1 METNNL
7 IKTYA
12 SKAVQTA
19 LMRSVYTWMTLALV
33 ITGFVSMYVA
43 KSYTLLSMIMQNSM
57 AFWVLIIAELGLVWY
72 LSARINKISFSTATV
87 LFIAYSI
94 LNGVTLAFIFLIYT
108 MSSIA
113 TTFFVT
119 AGTFAVMALYGY
131 VTKKDLSRIGGNLCI
146 MGVIGIIIASLVNMF
161 LHNSMMDLII
171 SCVGVL
177 LFVGL
182 TAYDSQ
188 KIKQLLT
195 ADDIEVNESTQ
206 KIALMG
212 AMTLYLDF
220 INLFLYL
227 LRLLGDRK

>member
-7 IKTYA
+7 VKTYA
-12 SKAVQTA
+12 SKAVQAA
-19 LMRSVYTWMTLALV
+19 LIRSVYTWMTLALV

-72 LSARINKISFSTATV
+72 LSARINRISFSTATV

-131 VTKKDLSRIGGNLCI
+131 VTKKDLTRIGNLCI
-146 MGVIGIIIASLVNMF
+146 MGLIGIIIASLVNMF
-161 LHNSMMDLII
+161 LHNSMMDLVI
-171 SCVGVL
+171 SCM
-177 LFVGL
+177 FVGL

>member
-7 IKTYA
+7 VKTYA
-12 SKAVQTA
+12 SKAVQSA

-43 KSYTLLSMIMQNSM
+43 KSYTLLSVIMQNSM
-57 AFWVLIIAELGLVWY
+57 AFWGLIIAELGLVWY
-72 LSARINKISFSTATV
+72 LSARINKMSFTTATV
-87 LFIAYSI
+87 LFIVYS
-94 LNGVTLAFIFLIYT
+94 IFLIYT

-119 AGTFAVMALYGY
+119 AGTFGVMALFGY
-131 VTKKDLSRIGGNLCI
+131 VTKKDLTRIGSLCI
-146 MGVIGIIIASLVNMF
+146 MGVIGIIIASVVNMF

-171 SCVGVL
+171 SCIGVL

-195 ADDIEVNESTQ
+195 ADDIEVNETTQ

>member
-1 METNNL
+1 MDTNDL
-7 IKTYA
+7 VKAYA
-12 SKAVQTA
+12 SKAKTVQAT
-19 LMRSVYTWMTLALV
+19 LMRNVYSWMTLALV
-33 ITGFVSMYVA
+33 ITGLTAMYVA
-43 KSYTLLSMIMQNSM
+43 KSYTLLSMIVQNQM
-57 AFWVLIIAELGLVWY
+57 LFC
-72 LSARINKISFSTATV
+72 SARIHRIAFSTATL

-94 LNGVTLAFIFLIYT
+94 LNGVTLSFIFMVYT
-108 MSSIA
+108 ASSIA

-119 AGTFAVMALYGY
+119 AGTFGVMALYGY
-131 VTKKDLSRIGGNLCI
+131 VTKRDLTRIGNICI
-146 MGVIGIIIASLVNMF
+146 MALIGLIIASLVNLF

-171 SCVGVL
+171 SGIGVL
-177 LFVGL
+177 IFTGL

-195 ADDIEVNESTQ
+195 GDIEVNDTTQ

-227 LRLLGDRK
+227 LRFLGDRK